1 MTPVPKNDVRI
12 EATARDI
19 AKGRPGWPRWDL
31 LSPGAQADCRLSA
44 RYALAEIDAVTEE
57 DR

>member
-1 MTPVPKNDVRI
+1 MTPVPKNDARI

-19 AKGRPGWPRWDL
+19 AKGRPGWPRWEYLDQ
-31 LSPGAQADCRLSA
+31 GAQNDCRISA